1 MANYLDDD
9 YIDYVETIL
18 ATLTSDEVYKIFRS
32 CVVNGEEK
40 TSVYQNLS
48 EKIVDE
54 DWLSII
60 EDSIIPLD
68 EIIRNPRKFIKQTED
83 IVPVSLARSITTD
96 SVKHLAT
103 HTNLI
108 HMSED
113 GEIRPEKILNITKDE
128 SLEVY
133 ENRFIITLIK
143 RLKDFIDK
151 RYLIIKESLDDQS
164 KAAIS
169 VNAKTQIGG
178 KEFTYKLEMS
188 STVANEDLMDFSGKE
203 IKDLSGIQRV
213 ARISLIL
220 DDFIGS
226 SFFQEL
232 KNTVPVKPPITRT
245 NVILKD
251 PKFKQCL
258 LLWQFIETYEKVGYI
273 VNTNKKEGEADIN
286 LVERIRRNMFLHYVL
301 LKQMDSTSEVMPI
314 IEEDKVVVS
323 EHKSEGTEGKSD
335 GGGKAYSSMRSR
347 LFNALIDEAVN
358 RGDISEKD
366 LKIILQR
373 MKLKR
378 EVISRQE
385 IKEVNDALDRILKQ
399 EKLYQ
404 EELRLIAERKR
415 KEQEEARAKEKAKKQ
430 KAKEAAK
437 RKKQLAKEKA
447 LLKAKALK
455 EKQKAKEALVKQ
467 KEEEKQRLLKEKAL
481 KREEEKQRRLLEK
494 QKQKEEAL
502 NQRQFLKEEKQRKIQ
517 EEKNRKRRL
526 KEEKQRRE
534 DEELQQL
541 IQASKRLK
549 EIDPLEK
556 VKIKK
561 LDSYDQYS
569 RDYDLNQEAEKLI
582 KIDQE
587 VAKEDTDE
595 NV

>member
-32 CVVNGEEK
+32 CVVTGEEK

-54 DWLSII
+54 DWLTII

-151 RYLIIKESLDDQS
+151 RYLIIKESLDNQS

-301 LKQMDSTSEVMPI
+301 LKQMDSTSEVMPV
-314 IEEDKVVVS
+314 IEEEKVVVS

-335 GGGKAYSSMRSR
+335 GGEKAFSSMRSR
-347 LFNALIDEAVN
+347 LFNTLIDDAVN

-455 EKQKAKEALVKQ
+455 EKQKAKEALAKQ

-502 NQRQFLKEEKQRKIQ
+502 KQRQLLKEEKQRKIQ
-517 EEKNRKRRL
+517 EEKDRKRRL

-541 IQASKRLK
+541 IQASKQLK

-556 VKIKK
+556 VVIEK

>member
-203 IKDLSGIQRV
+203 IKDLLGIQRV

-301 LKQMDSTSEVMPI
+301 LKQMDSTSEVMPV

-335 GGGKAYSSMRSR
+335 GGEKAYSSMRSR
-347 LFNALIDEAVN
+347 LFTALIDDAVN

-502 NQRQFLKEEKQRKIQ
+502 KQRQFLKEEKQRKIQ
-517 EEKNRKRRL
+517 EEKDRKRRL

-541 IQASKRLK
+541 IQASKQLK

>member
-18 ATLTSDEVYKIFRS
+18 ATLTNDEVYKIFRS

-502 NQRQFLKEEKQRKIQ
+502 KQRQFLKEEKQRKIQ